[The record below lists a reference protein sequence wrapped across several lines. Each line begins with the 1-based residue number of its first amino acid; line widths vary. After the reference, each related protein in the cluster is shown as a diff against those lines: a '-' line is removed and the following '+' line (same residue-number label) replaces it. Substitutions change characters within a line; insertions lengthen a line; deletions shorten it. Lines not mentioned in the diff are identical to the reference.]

1 MSHALT
7 IPPRRRRAAGA
18 GLVTAIFLLVVLAG
32 LAVAMVTLFNTQRQG
47 LLLDEQGARAYQA
60 ARAGIEWGLYQRR
73 VGSTTECNGTPVSF
87 GFPQAT
93 TLAGFAVTVECT
105 RTPGPASS
113 NPAVNL
119 DRWRIRATACSSST
133 VQSCANAPKGPDY
146 VQRVLEVQI

>member
-1 MSHALT
+1 MNHACS
-7 IPPRRRRAAGA
+7 IPLRRRRAGGA
-18 GLVTAIFLLVVLAG
+18 GIVTAIFLLVVLAG
-32 LAVAMVTLFNTQRQG
+32 LGVAMVTIFGSQRQG

-73 VGSTTECNGTPVSF
+73 VGSTTDCNGTPVSF
-87 GFPQAT
+87 GFPKTT

-105 RTPGPASS
+105 RTAGPASS

-119 DRWRIRATACSSST
+119 DRWHIRATACSTAT
-133 VQSCANAPKGPDY
+133 VQACANAPKGPDY